1 MVIALLMDDEFTPF
15 VNCVVEIP
23 HILVSVELT
32 CLSIGK
38 IDFCSGIKSQALLYP
53 YHNITEYLLFLCKI
67 LTTVAIF
74 DNRLS
79 TNILFWF
86 EIIISHFK

>member
-1 MVIALLMDDEFTPF
+1 MVIALLMDDEFSPF

-38 IDFCSGIKSQALLYP
+38 IDFYSGINSQALYP
-53 YHNITEYLLFLCKI
+53 YHNITEYHLFLCKI
-67 LTTVAIF
+67 LMAVAIF
-74 DNRLS
+74 DNL
-79 TNILFWF
+79 
-86 EIIISHFK
+86 EVM